1 MQWWFFSI
9 SNYVI
14 YYKSV
19 NYIILNNKTGGR
31 NGLTVLPFFV
41 VSTFQKNYSYVLL
54 AGSWTYGTS
63 NEF

>member
-31 NGLTVLPFFV
+31 TGASFFV
-41 VSTFQKNYSYVLL
+41 VSTFQKNDSCVLL

-63 NEF
+63 N